1 MFEPL
6 KRWWQQRKSARR
18 TRNGSEGSEPF
29 LDPRIEGDFE
39 DDRSLFQR
47 FRESLQGFAA
57 RRRRMEP
64 LEDVPPKAKKRRKL
78 PKIDLKKVEL
88 SRVSEH
94 AKLIR
99 WGLVVV
105 ALYLASEIVS
115 RVVSVWVR
123 PSFVEIP
130 RRMNPTVTETRPRK
144 GYGDITDRNMFNV
157 EGTIPDPFDQ
167 GMLDCFS
174 QAKRS
179 TQPLTLLG
187 TIVMKSEEYSVAL
200 VQEGG
205 NPESVAVKK
214 DETFFNKYVALKV
227 ERQRFCFQVKAT
239 QDLEYIEVKDDT
251 PGMDLGSPTLNSG
264 SAGINASSETEFSI
278 SKSFLD
284 SKINDLNNILQS
296 ARAVPYVD
304 SQGVFKGF
312 LIQSIQQD
320 SIFFELGIRQGDI
333 LNGVNDIKLD
343 NPGKGLQAFQQLR
356 NSSQVA
362 LEITRGGQSKTL
374 NYQVK

>member
-6 KRWWQQRKSARR
+6 KRWWQQRKWTRR
-18 TRNGSEGSEPF
+18 GRNEQGAEPF
-29 LDPRIEGDFE
+29 IDPHIEGDFE
-39 DDRSLFQR
+39 DDRTFVQR
-47 FRESLQGFAA
+47 LRERWQGFAS
-57 RRRRMEP
+57 RRRRLEP
-64 LEDVPPKAKKRRKL
+64 NDLEKPKRAGKAKL
-78 PKIDLKKVEL
+78 PKIDLKHIELTKVT
-88 SRVSEH
+88 EH
-94 AKLIR
+94 RKLIR
-99 WGLVVV
+99 WGLVVI

-123 PSFVEIP
+123 PSYTEISRKMTPNATVEK
-130 RRMNPTVTETRPRK
+130 PRK
-144 GYGDITDRNMFNV
+144 NYNDITSRNMFNV

-174 QAKRS
+174 QAKPSR
-179 TQPLTLLG
+179 QPLTLLG
-187 TIVMKSEEYSVAL
+187 TIVMKSEAFSVAL
-200 VQEGG
+200 VQESG
-205 NPESVAVKK
+205 NPEPTAVRK
-214 DETFFNKYVALKV
+214 DDDFFNKYVALKV

-251 PGMDLGSPTLNSG
+251 PGMDLSSPSLSSG
-264 SAGINASSETEFSI
+264 SNGISAASETEFSI
-278 SKSFLD
+278 SRKFMDDKLQ
-284 SKINDLNNILQS
+284 NLNEILQS

-304 SQGVFKGF
+304 GQGVFKGF
-312 LIQSIQQD
+312 LIQSIQED
-320 SIFFELGIRQGDI
+320 SLFYDLGIRQGDI

-362 LEITRGGQSKTL
+362 LEVTRGGQSKTL